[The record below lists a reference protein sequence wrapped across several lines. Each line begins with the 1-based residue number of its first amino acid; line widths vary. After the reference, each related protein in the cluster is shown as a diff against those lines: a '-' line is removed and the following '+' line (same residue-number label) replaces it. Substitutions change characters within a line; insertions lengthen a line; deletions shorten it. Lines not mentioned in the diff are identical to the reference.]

1 MMKKVCALFDE
12 LMVGEDNAGKALL
25 AIRIAVGVF
34 FVVHGYQKFFVIGL
48 DGFSEMIAGPMMG
61 WPIPMVFAF
70 LVAFAELFGGL
81 ALILGFL
88 TRFSAFWLSIIVLVA
103 WVQVKGLNIGE
114 KGDLDLLALGMTV
127 ALFIAGPGALSLSA
141 KMKKGGM

>member
-1 MMKKVCALFDE
+1 MKKVCAVFDE
-12 LMVGEDNAGKALL
+12 VIVGEDNAGKALL

-34 FVVHGYQKFFVIGL
+34 FVVHGYQKFFEMGL
-48 DGFSEMIAGPMMG
+48 DQFSGMIGGMMG
-61 WPIPMVFAF
+61 WPLPMVFAF

-88 TRFSAFWLSIIVLVA
+88 TRFSAFWLSIIILVA

-114 KGDLDLLALGMTV
+114 KGDLDLLSLGMTV

-141 KMKKGGM
+141 KMKKGGGM

>member
-1 MMKKVCALFDE
+1 MMKKVLALFDE
-12 LMVGEDNAGKALL
+12 VMVGEDNAGKALL
-25 AIRIAVGVF
+25 AVRIAVGVF

-48 DGFSEMIAGPMMG
+48 DGFSGMVGGMG
-61 WPIPMVFAF
+61 WPLPMVFAF

-103 WVQVKGLNIGE
+103 WVQVKGLNIGD
-114 KGDLDLLALGMTV
+114 KGDLDLLSLGMTV